1 DFSLVSIE
9 APLTT
14 RFARLSE
21 RGRSDDL
28 QDISEL
34 IARDERECSFGLGRA
49 MERASVRI
57 DNTGTREAF
66 QERVREYLTR
76 MKAA

>member
-1 DFSLVSIE
+1 
-9 APLTT
+9 
-14 RFARLSE
+14 
-21 RGRSDDL
+21 
-28 QDISEL
+28 
-34 IARDERECSFGLGRA
+34 